1 MKTYAIILG
10 FLIAA
15 TVAFTQ
21 NEAGTEGD
29 QKIQTLFGE
38 NVDNG
43 GYGALMFNYS
53 KINDDNA
60 FLFGMRGAW
69 IIDHKLAIG
78 LGGYGFIN
86 NMEWD
91 NINGH
96 PDQFLTGGY
105 GGLLIEPILFAHKPV
120 HLSFPVLIGGGGIA
134 LVDDYWDD
142 YYDDWYT
149 EYADAFF
156 VIEPGV
162 EVELNLV
169 QAMRMAFAVT
179 YRFTEDVELREIDK
193 HALNGFNFGL
203 TLKFGKF

>member
-1 MKTYAIILG
+1 MKTYAMILG
-10 FLIAA
+10 LLIAGTA
-15 TVAFTQ
+15 VFAQ
-21 NEAGTEGD
+21 NDLSNEGD

-53 KINDDNA
+53 KINDENA

-78 LGGYGFIN
+78 LGGYGFVN

-91 NINGH
+91 NMDGH
-96 PDQFLTGGY
+96 SNQFLTGGY

-120 HLSFPVLIGGGGIA
+120 HLSFPVLIGGGGVA

-179 YRFTEDVELREIDK
+179 YRFTEDVKLKDIDK
-193 HALNGFNFGL
+193 NALDGFNFGL